1 MTIYDTEL
9 VAELLADADEN
20 TVAPSWSGLNFRGLW
35 ELTPAGEL
43 VPRPVLYPAGTL

>member
-1 MTIYDTEL
+1 MIGL
-9 VAELLADADEN
+9 VVEGAEHLADADLI
-20 TVAPSWSGLNFRGLW
+20 TVLTAEYGLQLRGAW